1 MIQPVIFVL
10 VIFFGSR
17 VDTSLRFL
25 TEAQCNEAARKIA
38 AADTRAVCVARDT
51 IQFRNGTS
59 SGGTEPPARR

>member
-51 IQFRNGTS
+51 IQFRNGAPGAS
-59 SGGTEPPARR
+59 EPPARR